1 MSERWRPSS
10 PIAEAPGQW
19 GSAWTYTY
27 PAQARIDALR
37 RLLGGGPTSPAFD
50 ASSTSA
56 RRRQSQ
62 AGDGF
67 VLHLGRRVATW
78 FGLAKGGA

>member
-1 MSERWRPSS
+1 MTRWRPSS
-10 PIAEAPGQW
+10 PVAEAPGQW
-19 GSAWTYTY
+19 GSAWLSAY
-27 PAQARIDALR
+27 PAADRNAALR
-37 RLLGGGPTSPAFD
+37 ALLEGVPTSPAFD